1 MSTQQQSNSNL
12 WVTYGV
18 EFVSVFMAVILAFAL
33 SNWNEGR
40 KSRTAENKI
49 LTEIYYGLEKDLE
62 DVNINKYGHEMGMK
76 AADYFKRLVNGQAV
90 ERDSFMRKYIEL
102 TRDFIS
108 IQNKTGY
115 EALKSRGLELI
126 QNDTLRKKVTSL
138 YEYDYNVLQKWEE
151 EYQEAQFQENYFHK
165 INAILAPYLL
175 FDKEGNLMGVRSP
188 IQLSERDRN
197 AILSYLFKIE
207 INRRHILSYYP
218 NVQENIKKLREAI
231 EEYLELVP
239 EKETEN

>member
-1 MSTQQQSNSNL
+1 MSEKTSKNSL
-12 WVTYGV
+12 WITYGV
-18 EFVSVFMAVILAFAL
+18 EFLSVFMAVILAFAL

-76 AADYFKRLVNGQAV
+76 AAEYFKKLANGQAV
-90 ERDSFMRKYIEL
+90 DKDSFTRKYINL

-126 QNDTLRKKVTSL
+126 QNDTLRKKVTAL
-138 YEYDYNVLQKWEE
+138 YEFDYNMLQKFEE
-151 EYQEAQFQENYFHK
+151 EYHEAQFQENYFHK

-175 FDKEGNLMGVRSP
+175 FDKDGNLTGVRSP

-207 INRRHILSYYP
+207 VNRRLILGYYP
-218 NVQENIKKLREAI
+218 NVQENIKMLREEI
-231 EEYLELVP
+231 EEYLSLVP